1 MKQSPALRRS
11 WLLVPIATVLAV
23 GCGPHS
29 GGDVPDASSG
39 SGGSPG
45 TGGAATGGAATGGIK
60 GGASGGVTASSSG
73 GVIGTGGAPSTGGV
87 IGTGGAVTQTGG
99 TVGSGGVSTTGTG
112 GETAT
117 GGVAS
122 GGAGAPGSG
131 GTAVGGGGS
140 KGTGGAGGAGAGA
153 KGGSIGS
160 TGSGGGIPSNCN
172 LSTPVS
178 YKKDVEPILSASC
191 GKNTGNGCHVV
202 DNSSTMGAACPDG
215 TKTCGF
221 DHAYD
226 WITAGSHA
234 SSCPGTPNP
243 KRFEVVLDV
252 MHMANPP
259 TCSKSGFMPP
269 PPAAPMTACQIAAFQ
284 AWLAETPTA
293 PQLHRTDDSSPTT
306 PYAMPPY
313 N

>member
-1 MKQSPALRRS
+1 MNQSPALRRS

-45 TGGAATGGAATGGIK
+45 TGGAGTGGAATGGMK
-60 GGASGGVTASSSG
+60 SGASGGVTGSSSG

-99 TVGSGGVSTTGTG
+99 MVGSGGVSPTTGTG

-117 GGVAS
+117 GGAAS
-122 GGAGAPGSG
+122 GGVGAPGG
-131 GTAVGGGGS
+131 NAAGGGGS

-153 KGGSIGS
+153 KGGSIGN
-160 TGSGGGIPSNCN
+160 TGSGGGIPSNCG

-191 GKNTGNGCHVV
+191 GKNSGGGCHVV

-252 MHMANPP
+252 MRMANPS
-259 TCSKSGFMPP
+259 TCSKSRFMPP
-269 PPAAPMTACQIAAFQ
+269 PPATPMTACQIAAFQ